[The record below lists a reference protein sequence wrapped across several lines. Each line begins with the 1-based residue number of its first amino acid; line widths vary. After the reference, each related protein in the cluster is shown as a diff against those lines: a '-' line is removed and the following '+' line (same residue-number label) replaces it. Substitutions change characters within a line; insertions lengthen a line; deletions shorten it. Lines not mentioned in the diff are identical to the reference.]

1 MSSLPKRALKLFAHS
16 FTLQRALVVRT
27 INLFTKRDL
36 VIIAFFTLIG
46 IAGVFAA
53 GLVTISTPQA
63 QGAGYVAATF
73 I

>member
-1 MSSLPKRALKLFAHS
+1 MVKLIKPYLMSLLSLIKSPFEIFS
-16 FTLQRALVVRT
+16 
-27 INLFTKRDL
+27 KRD
-36 VIIAFFTLIG
+36 VFIISFFTLIG